1 MSVLASQIDTFL
13 EKSSW
18 IRRMF
23 EAGIELKKTYGQDQV
38 YDFSLGNPDL
48 PPPPSI
54 KTGLES
60 FIQEADRP
68 YFLGYMP
75 NGGYPGI
82 RARLAEWLSQ
92 EQGVQITG
100 DDVLITCGAAGG
112 LNSLFRAVLEPGDE
126 VICPAPYFV
135 EYYFYA
141 NNHGAELRPVPAH
154 PLTFHLDHEA
164 ISKALSRKTR
174 VVLINSPNN
183 PSGHIYSRQE
193 LEELVDLIKSQS
205 WENNRP
211 IYLVSDEPYRF
222 LTFDGHQVPSILPLY
237 EFSVVVSSFSKN
249 LSLAGERIGYALI
262 NPGMKGK
269 ERLMDGL
276 VFTNRVLGFVNAPAL
291 GQKLLDYALGSHV
304 DKSIYEKR
312 RAVMD
317 NVLQKAGYNFTPP
330 QGGFYFFPQ
339 APGGD
344 DVEFVSKLQK
354 ERVLAVPGSGFGY
367 PGYFRMSFCVEEK
380 TIVNAAESLTKARQK
395 VVSQF

>member
-23 EAGIELKKTYGQDQV
+23 EAGIELKETYGQDRV

-48 PPPPSI
+48 PPPSSI
-54 KTGLES
+54 KQGLQS
-60 FIQEADRP
+60 FIQEADKP

-75 NGGYPGI
+75 NAGYSGI
-82 RARLAEWLSQ
+82 RSRLAEWLTQ

-100 DDVLITCGAAGG
+100 DDVLITSGAAGG

-141 NNHGAELRPVPAH
+141 NNHGAELKPVPAY

-164 ISKALSRKTR
+164 MSKALSSKTR

-183 PSGHIYSRQE
+183 PSGHIYTRQE
-193 LEELVDLIKSQS
+193 LDELVALIKKQS
-205 WENNRP
+205 EENNRQ
-211 IYLVSDEPYRF
+211 IYLLSDEPYRF

-237 EFSVVVSSFSKN
+237 DFSVVVSSFSKN
-249 LSLAGERIGYALI
+249 LSLAGERIGYTLI
-262 NPGMKGK
+262 NPAMEGK

-276 VFTNRVLGFVNAPAL
+276 IFTNRVLGFVNAPAL
-291 GQKLLDYALGSHV
+291 GQKLLEYTLGSQV
-304 DKSIYEKR
+304 DKSIYVKR
-312 RAVMD
+312 RALMQ
-317 NVLQKAGYNFTPP
+317 NVLQEAGYTFTPP

-344 DVEFVSKLQK
+344 DVKFVSQLQE

-380 TIVNAAESLTKARQK
+380 VIINAAESLTRARK
-395 VVSQF
+395 KIEN